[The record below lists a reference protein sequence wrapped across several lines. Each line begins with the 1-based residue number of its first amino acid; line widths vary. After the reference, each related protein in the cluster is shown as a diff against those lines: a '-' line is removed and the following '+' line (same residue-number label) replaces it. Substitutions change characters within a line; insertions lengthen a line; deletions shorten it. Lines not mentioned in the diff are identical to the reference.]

1 MNSEFYIE
9 QVTKLGYK
17 IIDTSTNE
25 CLWDLETGSNLFTY
39 EECEEMLKMEVAR

>member
-1 MNSEFYIE
+1 MIIEFYIE

-25 CLWDLETGSNLFTY
+25 SIWDLETGSNLFTL
-39 EECEEMLKMEVAR
+39 EECEEILKMEAIK